1 MPAYLQRKGNTM
13 ATYIALN
20 KFTTKGSDAVK
31 DTVKRSEQFTQLA
44 KRLNVDFKN
53 IFWSAGPYDSIVIL
67 EAQSDADV
75 MAFGVAI
82 KQAGF
87 ITSEMIRV
95 YNKSEMNDI
104 IGAMKV

>member
-1 MPAYLQRKGNTM
+1 M

-20 KFTTKGSDAVK
+20 KFTAKGSDALK

-44 KRLNVDFKN
+44 KKLNVEFKN
-53 IFWSAGPYDSIVIL
+53 VFWAAGPYDSIVLL

-75 MAFGVAI
+75 MAFGLAL

-87 ITSEMIRV
+87 ITTETIRL

-104 IGAMKV
+104 VGNLKA